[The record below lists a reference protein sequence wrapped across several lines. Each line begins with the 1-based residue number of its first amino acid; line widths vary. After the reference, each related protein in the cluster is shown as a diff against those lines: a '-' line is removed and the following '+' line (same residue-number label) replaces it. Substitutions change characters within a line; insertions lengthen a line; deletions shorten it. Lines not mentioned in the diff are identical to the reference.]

1 MLFTFLHALF
11 SNENTL
17 IGPNYYIFHFYYFCS
32 STVSSLVS
40 FLANGLCLAKSSMYC
55 PKIAFSCRSLKNQ
68 VSKYFKKN
76 EIRFYYLK
84 KKFFDPQKIFIPF
97 FQNFYYCHNSRRNDF
112 TTPPGGKKYFRN
124 LINWNFHLLQFG
136 RDQRGL
142 LGCFAAEGLHERGR
156 FFLVVNVEGP
166 FFS

>member
-1 MLFTFLHALF
+1 MMQW
-11 SNENTL
+11 ENYA
-17 IGPNYYIFHFYYFCS
+17 IYIFYMHFLVMKTHLLVQIIIYSIFYYFCS

-84 KKFFDPQKIFIPF
+84 KNFLIPKKYLFHFFKIFIIAIIRAEMIS
-97 FQNFYYCHNSRRNDF
+97 QR
-112 TTPPGGKKYFRN
+112 
-124 LINWNFHLLQFG
+124 HLAVKNIFETWSTGIFICYSLDATREVF
-136 RDQRGL
+136 
-142 LGCFAAEGLHERGR
+142 
-156 FFLVVNVEGP
+156 
-166 FFS
+166 